1 MNSSNANLPF
11 PAPDR
16 RTMNSPKESPFKQF
30 SDSKSQVPN
39 PISLSSENQNLKN

>member
-16 RTMNSPKESPFKQF
+16 RTMNFLKSLRLNSSPIANRKYLTQ
-30 SDSKSQVPN
+30 
-39 PISLSSENQNLKN
+39 